1 MKHIHTFENFLN
13 EGNIS
18 QYKSTVV
25 DALKQLGYKVKQSD
39 LKIGIKKE
47 RLYDIITLN
56 GETLCS
62 SSDYAQMV
70 SWIQNAVKD
79 NPERYGLDPKVLE
92 STISEKKEDLFI
104 ARVDD
109 SRKPGGS
116 DKDIK
121 KDYNLEVRGRDNS
134 GFDIVGSKED
144 IETFVD
150 EHGIILANDIESI
163 DEANDLS
170 YWKDYAEGSDQS
182 PKWYSKEAKTTSE
195 VFKLIKDVINHELEE
210 MDDKDADIDP
220 EDEKKLNK
228 LAMDY
233 FKQFKSINGNVVSA
247 MLFQESK

>member
-39 LKIGIKKE
+39 LKIGVKKE

-92 STISEKKEDLFI
+92 S
-104 ARVDD
+104 
-109 SRKPGGS
+109 
-116 DKDIK
+116 
-121 KDYNLEVRGRDNS
+121 
-134 GFDIVGSKED
+134 
-144 IETFVD
+144 
-150 EHGIILANDIESI
+150 AN
-163 DEANDLS
+163 EANDLS
-170 YWKDYAEGSDQS
+170 YWKDYAEGSNES
-182 PKWYSKEAKTTSE
+182 PKWYSKEAKTSSE
-195 VFKLIKDVINHELEE
+195 VSKLVKDVIDHELEE